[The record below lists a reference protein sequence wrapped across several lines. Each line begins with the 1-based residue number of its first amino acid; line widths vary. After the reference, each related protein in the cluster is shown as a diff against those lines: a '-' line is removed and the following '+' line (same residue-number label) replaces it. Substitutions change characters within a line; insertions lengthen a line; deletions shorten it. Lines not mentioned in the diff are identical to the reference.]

1 MNIKDFL
8 ERISEMGPIAVF
20 FVTEDISGNAGG
32 GYPRNACNI
41 KEYEET
47 LEVHFEDDSYG
58 FGLKKANIQSIYEK
72 SNCLFVEMK
81 SGNSICFECD

>member
-32 GYPRNACNI
+32 GVSKTR
-41 KEYEET
+41 
-47 LEVHFEDDSYG
+47 L
-58 FGLKKANIQSIYEK
+58 
-72 SNCLFVEMK
+72 
-81 SGNSICFECD
+81 